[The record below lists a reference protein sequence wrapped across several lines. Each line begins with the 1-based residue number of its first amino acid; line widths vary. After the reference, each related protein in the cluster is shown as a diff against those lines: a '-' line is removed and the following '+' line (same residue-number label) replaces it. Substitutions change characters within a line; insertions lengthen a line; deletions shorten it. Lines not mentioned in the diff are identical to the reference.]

1 MTFFEGNK
9 NKSNI
14 WGYKDT
20 LSSIKGSSGF
30 VLDTKQIAIVEKY
43 NEAVRHGTYQHSQ
56 LTKIVGNN
64 NKELKQ
70 YLRSLNGAI
79 AETKQFHNATLLGA
93 TGLKGLGTALKSV
106 GAEIKA
112 TMIQFGAIFLAN
124 EIISGVIKGLTA
136 LWNIIPTKNHV
147 REWAEEASASLEE
160 TQDEIKSLKDEL
172 TSIKDRITELQNKG
186 PLTITEKSELEQLR
200 LENAELEKRIALLRE
215 EEKIQKGDKIESNV
229 KAVHSYDYQISK
241 RVGQGTA
248 TPYDQALTLPEQFEY
263 YTELY
268 NKYKKLVQ
276 ETPATDPQFQ
286 TYVEFVDEY
295 KEKITQLSL
304 ELDKYRVN
312 IEDVDE
318 SEQEY
323 FKNLYAAENKG
334 LLSIGVLSINDFIES
349 SVTETEFK
357 RYQQLMQDLSES
369 GTTAPKQIEKAFKQS
384 IPNILPV
391 LNSLGFGVDDLV
403 EEIQSM
409 RGIEGVLS
417 DVFNAGQFR
426 EVQSAIDEI
435 TSNEEFNITADNVK
449 SVIESI
455 GDEGTKFIQT
465 LEDNNISIDRFVSYL
480 QMMQNNIEKISVK
493 NATEEL
499 STIES
504 GLKSLSDAYAEF
516 RDNNG
521 KVSAGT
527 LNGLTETFESIKD
540 TSAFENFINVLGNA
554 KSSVSEVEAAIDSM
568 IDVYFQQEVEL
579 GSLTEQTKG
588 LYIAQLQQMGITNAS
603 AVVEAKLALAQL
615 KTGNATANETFEIW
629 KQVAALGDQEDSALQ
644 SALAIE
650 ILKTYQDLAAG
661 NNFAEVMQNHAD
673 AILSIA
679 KSAGIAA
686 PALAKFV
693 DIMARINSAEADLEA
708 ARQRGDIE
716 AMRGI
721 ARTIGYWKIGANNL
735 RNEIED
741 ELNGA
746 LNRQLDVKYKPSYS
760 SKSSGSGSGSSKKTK
775 TDIYNDKKKELDNQL
790 ERNLITYQQYYD
802 KLVKLGKKYLK
813 KDKEAR
819 AEHLANL
826 ADVRKSAYDKYQGD
840 LDKQLANG
848 NISLKIY
855 YDKSQKLMNK
865 WLKGR
870 KSNAEDLAD
879 AITAIG
885 DKVND
890 HWNDII
896 SKTETRI
903 DRWNIDQTWAP
914 GMDEAKVWEEK
925 LQELN
930 ADYIAGLFDS
940 TDEYYD
946 LYYEILKKKNDAL
959 KNQLESQLDDLENR
973 ADNIQD
979 LIDMVDEM
987 LRKRIEEQIDLL
999 EKQKSAY
1006 SEIVAK
1012 KKESLD
1018 LSRRELEY
1026 SRELEEKNKSLAE
1039 LQAQAAVLAL
1049 DDSRAGKA
1057 QYAKLLEEIKSK
1069 QTEIADFQADYTY
1082 EATTGALDDADERYQ
1097 KSIQDKID
1105 DLNAMTENQGEWLE
1119 YVYSYIKTTDPS
1131 ALFKQLYDYNYQ
1143 YGTGMNSTVDAI
1155 KNASLDLLNQYQSD
1169 IPKILA
1175 AIESQK
1181 VEINQAIGS
1190 IGQDESVDKSANY
1203 DSNLLS
1209 KIQVSKT
1216 KQNTHAQNLE
1226 LLTQVRDLYGSGWY
1240 DSKKKIIY
1248 VGSDGDR
1255 SETAG
1260 AYELIKQMSVINQQS
1275 LSKTEKKKQLDPL
1288 LKKLQGKYSYSQS
1301 YIKWVGDTAHLYKK
1315 NPATK
1320 PIKVFHTGVQQGFVS
1335 DGKQLNVSS
1344 KQRELLAL
1352 LQSGELV
1359 FNKNDQ
1365 ERLMVQMSTLKNLT
1379 DTLKKFDNTASG
1391 TSGSIPP
1398 TIHLS
1403 VSTPITIHGNVDD
1416 ETLKKLEGL
1425 SDNIANKSLSLLQS
1439 AYEKRGYSSR
1449 VNANSMRK

>member
-1 MTFFEGNK
+1 M
-9 NKSNI
+9 
-14 WGYKDT
+14 
-20 LSSIKGSSGF
+20 SSIKGTSGF
-30 VLDTKQIAIVEKY
+30 VLDAKQIAIVEKY
-43 NEAVRHGTYQHSQ
+43 NEAVRQGTYQHSQ
-56 LTKIVGNN
+56 LTTIVGNN
-64 NKELKQ
+64 NKELKA

-79 AETKQFHNATLLGA
+79 AETKQFHNVTLLGA

-106 GAEIKA
+106 GATIKS

-124 EIISGVIKGLTA
+124 EIISWTIKGLTA

-147 REWAEEASASLEE
+147 RDWAEEAAASLKE
-160 TQDEIKSLKDEL
+160 TQDELSSLKDKL
-172 TSIKDRITELQNKG
+172 TDVKDRITELQNKG

-215 EEKIQKGDKIESNV
+215 EEKIKKGDTIESNV
-229 KAVHSYDYQISK
+229 EAVHSYDYQISK

-248 TPYDQALTLPEQFEY
+248 TPYNQALTLPEQFEY

-276 ETPATDPQFQ
+276 DTPAKDPQFQ

-312 IEDVDE
+312 IEDVDK

-334 LLSIGVLSINDFIES
+334 LLSTGVLSVNDFIKS

-357 RYQQLMQDLSES
+357 KYQQLMQDLAES
-369 GTTAPKQIEKAFKQS
+369 GITAPKQIEKAFKQS

-403 EEIQSM
+403 EEIQSI
-409 RGIEGVLS
+409 RGIEGILS
-417 DVFNAGQFR
+417 NIFDTGQFKD
-426 EVQSAIDEI
+426 VQSVIDEI
-435 TSNEEFNITADNVK
+435 TSNKEFNITADNIK
-449 SVIESI
+449 GIIESI
-455 GDEGTKFIQT
+455 GNEGTKFIQT
-465 LEDNNISIDRFVSYL
+465 LEDNNISIDKFVFYL

-493 NATEEL
+493 STIEEL

-504 GLKSLSDAYAEF
+504 NLKSLSDAYAEF

-521 KVSAGT
+521 KVSAST
-527 LNGLTETFESIKD
+527 LDGLAETFAAISD
-540 TSAFENFINVLGNA
+540 TAAFENLINVLGNA
-554 KSSVSEVEAAIDSM
+554 KSSISDVKAAMDDM
-568 IDVYFQQEVEL
+568 VDVYFNQTEVLANLNDENKAL
-579 GSLTEQTKG
+579 
-588 LYIAQLQQMGITNAS
+588 IVNQLRQMGVVNAS
-603 AVVEAKLALAQL
+603 ALVEYKLARATLENANATEEAKSKARQFIVGLENESLAL
-615 KTGNATANETFEIW
+615 NETAAASLDAAQKLQILNVY
-629 KQVAALGDQEDSALQ
+629 KDYVASG
-644 SALAIE
+644 
-650 ILKTYQDLAAG
+650 
-661 NNFAEVMQNHAD
+661 NFAEVVQSHAK
-673 AILSIA
+673 AIMSVGLAAGKSAKNLVEYSEIMDQITSLQQRLESGKGHSSITQTIANLKDRA
-679 KSAGIAA
+679 KSLETTAESE
-686 PALAKFV
+686 F
-693 DIMARINSAEADLEA
+693 NSLFDF
-708 ARQRGDIE
+708 
-716 AMRGI
+716 
-721 ARTIGYWKIGANNL
+721 
-735 RNEIED
+735 
-741 ELNGA
+741 
-746 LNRQLDVKYKPSYS
+746 DVKYKPSNS
-760 SKSSGSGSGSSKKTK
+760 SKSSGDKKTK
-775 TDIYNDKKKELDNQL
+775 ADIYNEKKKELDNQL
-790 ERNLITYQQYYD
+790 ERNLISYNDYYN
-802 KLVKLGKKYLK
+802 KLVKLGNKYLK
-813 KDKEAR
+813 KDKDAR
-819 AEHLANL
+819 AEHFATL
-826 ADVRKSAYDKYQGD
+826 ADVRKNAYDKYQGN
-840 LDKQLANG
+840 LDKQLENG
-848 NISLKIY
+848 DISLKIY

-959 KNQLESQLDDLENR
+959 KDQLESQLDDLENR

-999 EKQKSAY
+999 EKQKDAY
-1006 SEIVAK
+1006 SDIVAK

-1018 LSRRELEY
+1018 LSRKELEY

-1049 DDSRAGKA
+1049 DDSRAGRA

-1082 EATTGALDDADERYQ
+1082 EATTGALDDADEHYQ

-1105 DLNAMTENQGEWLE
+1105 DLNAMTENQGKWLE
-1119 YVYSYIKTTDPS
+1119 YVYSYIKTTNPS
-1131 ALFKQLYDYNYQ
+1131 ALFKQLYDYNFQ
-1143 YGTGMNSTVDAI
+1143 YGTGMNSTVDDI
-1155 KNASLDLLNQYQSD
+1155 KKASMGLLTQYQSD

-1181 VEINQAIGS
+1181 VEINQAIGN

-1203 DSNLLS
+1203 DSDLLS

-1216 KQNTHAQNLE
+1216 KQNTHAQNME

-1260 AYELIKQMSVINQQS
+1260 AYELIKQMSTINQQS
-1275 LSKTEKKKQLDPL
+1275 LSKSEKQKQLEPL

-1301 YIKWVGDTAHLYKK
+1301 YLTWSGNTAHLYKK

-1320 PIKVFHTGVQQGFVS
+1320 PIQVFHTGIQQGFVS
-1335 DGKQLNVSS
+1335 DGKTLNVSS
-1344 KQRELLAL
+1344 QQRELLAL

-1379 DTLKKFDNTASG
+1379 DTLKRFDSTASG
-1391 TSGSIPP
+1391 LSNSVPPIIQLSIE
-1398 TIHLS
+1398 
-1403 VSTPITIHGNVDD
+1403 TPITINGNVDD
-1416 ETLKKLEGL
+1416 ETMKKLEGL
-1425 SDNIANKSLSLLQS
+1425 SDDIANKSLSLLQS
-1439 AYEKRGYSSR
+1439 AYEKRGYGSR
-1449 VNANSMRK
+1449 VKANSMRK

>member
-1 MTFFEGNK
+1 MIPGLVAGIATAWSKANNVGTFFNNSTGNQGF
-9 NKSNI
+9 
-14 WGYKDT
+14 W
-20 LSSIKGSSGF
+20 SSIKGNSGF
-30 VLDTKQIAIVEKY
+30 ILNKDQIAIVEKY
-43 NEAVRHGTYQHSQ
+43 NEAVRQGTYQHSK
-56 LTKIVGNN
+56 LTEIVGKNN
-64 NKELKQ
+64 SELKK
-70 YLRSLNGAI
+70 YLKGLNGAT

-93 TGLKGLGTALKSV
+93 TGLKGLGTAVKSA
-106 GAEIKA
+106 GATIKA
-112 TMIQFGAIFLAN
+112 TLAQFALIFAITEGISLLVKGA
-124 EIISGVIKGLTA
+124 TA
-136 LWNIIPTKNHV
+136 LWKLVNTTKHLKE
-147 REWAEEASASLEE
+147 RAEESTAALKA
-160 TQDEIKSLKDEL
+160 TKDEIESLNNEL
-172 TSIKDRITELQNKG
+172 NNTRSKIAELQNKG
-186 PLTITEKSELEQLR
+186 PLTLTEQ
-200 LENAELEKRIALLRE
+200 NELEKLKEQNTELSKTL
-215 EEKIQKGDKIESNV
+215 KIK
-229 KAVHSYDYQISK
+229 
-241 RVGQGTA
+241 
-248 TPYDQALTLPEQFEY
+248 QALAEIEAKKA
-263 YTELY
+263 TEDNYDVTVREFQNL
-268 NKYKKLVQ
+268 
-276 ETPATDPQFQ
+276 TDAMA
-286 TYVEFVDEY
+286 EFKAAKDEY
-295 KEKITQLSL
+295 LNNNKPKVSREVIT
-304 ELDKYRVN
+304 
-312 IEDVDE
+312 I
-318 SEQEY
+318 
-323 FKNLYAAENKG
+323 
-334 LLSIGVLSINDFIES
+334 
-349 SVTETEFK
+349 TP
-357 RYQQLMQDLSES
+357 QQLED
-369 GTTAPKQIEKAFKQS
+369 EKNKFK
-384 IPNILPV
+384 
-391 LNSLGFGVDDLV
+391 
-403 EEIQSM
+403 
-409 RGIEGVLS
+409 
-417 DVFNAGQFR
+417 A
-426 EVQSAIDEI
+426 AIDEI
-435 TSNEEFNITADNVK
+435 QGYLNSVDPAYLTGKQLEEYNQMLKLYNEALLDADIVSPLEFIEISMTDAEFEKFNKMMQDLADAGITAPAEIQSAFKKSFPEVLDILDSASISADNLAEHIK
-449 SVIESI
+449 TLKDQSGVIEDTIAQFGTSDTI
-455 GDEGTKFIQT
+455 QNLLSDEYFEINSENIQLAFGNQFIQA
-465 LEDNNISIDRFVSYL
+465 LKNAGVSVDEFCSYL
-480 QMMQNNIEKISVK
+480 QRLRDESDKFDTK
-493 NATEEL
+493 GATDEL
-499 STIES
+499 SQVETS
-504 GLKSLSDAYAEF
+504 LKSVADAYAEF

-521 KVSAGT
+521 KVSSGT
-527 LNGLTETFESIKD
+527 LNGLVETFESIKD

-579 GSLTEQTKG
+579 GNLTEQTKG
-588 LYIAQLQQMGITNAS
+588 LYIAQLQQMGVTNAS

-629 KQVAALGDQEDSALQ
+629 KQVAALDDQENSALQ

-708 ARQRGDIE
+708 ARQRGDIG

-721 ARTIGYWKIGANNL
+721 AQTIGYWKIEANNL
-735 RNEIED
+735 RNEVED

-746 LNRQLDVKYKPSYS
+746 LNRQLDVKYNPSYT
-760 SKSSGSGSGSSKKTK
+760 SKSSGSGSSKS
-775 TDIYNDKKKELDNQL
+775 DIYNDKKKELDNQL
-790 ERNLITYQQYYD
+790 ERNLITYNQYYD
-802 KLVKLGKKYLK
+802 KLVKLGNKYLK

-819 AEHLANL
+819 AEHFATL

-840 LDKQLANG
+840 LDKQLENG
-848 NISLKIY
+848 DISLKIY

-959 KNQLESQLDDLENR
+959 KDQLDSQLDDLENR

-999 EKQKSAY
+999 EKQKDLY
-1006 SEIVAK
+1006 SEIISEK
-1012 KKESLD
+1012 KKSLD
-1018 LSRRELEY
+1018 LTREELEY
-1026 SRELEEKNKSLAE
+1026 QRQIDQANLDLAE
-1039 LQAQAAVLAL
+1039 LQAQAAVLKL
-1049 DDSRAGKA
+1049 DDSRTGRA
-1057 QYAKLLEEIKSK
+1057 QYAKLLEEIKAKQLELSK
-1069 QTEIADFQADYTY
+1069 LQENYTY

-1105 DLNAMTENQGEWLE
+1105 DLNAMTENQGKWLE
-1119 YVYSYIKTTDPS
+1119 YVYSYIKTTNPS

-1155 KNASLDLLNQYQSD
+1155 KNSSLDLLTQYKSD

-1181 VEINQAIGS
+1181 VEINQAIGN
-1190 IGQDESVDKSANY
+1190 IGQDESANKSANY
-1203 DSNLLS
+1203 DSDLLS

-1216 KQNTHAQNLE
+1216 KQNTHAQNME

-1240 DSKKKIIY
+1240 DSEKKIIY

-1260 AYELIKQMSVINQQS
+1260 AYELIKQMSTINQQS
-1275 LSKTEKKKQLDPL
+1275 LSKSEKQKQLEPL

-1301 YIKWVGDTAHLYKK
+1301 YLTWSGDTAHLYKK

-1320 PIKVFHTGVQQGFVS
+1320 PIQVFHTGVQQGFVS
-1335 DGKQLNVSS
+1335 DGRQLNVSS

-1379 DTLKKFDNTASG
+1379 DTLKIFDNTSSG
-1391 TSGSIPP
+1391 MSSPTPPIIQLSIE
-1398 TIHLS
+1398 
-1403 VSTPITIHGNVDD
+1403 TPITINGNVDD
-1416 ETLKKLEGL
+1416 ETMKKLEGL
-1425 SDNIANKSLSLLQS
+1425 SDNIANKSLALLQS
-1439 AYEKRGYSSR
+1439 AYEKRGYNSR
-1449 VNANSMRK
+1449 VKANSMRK